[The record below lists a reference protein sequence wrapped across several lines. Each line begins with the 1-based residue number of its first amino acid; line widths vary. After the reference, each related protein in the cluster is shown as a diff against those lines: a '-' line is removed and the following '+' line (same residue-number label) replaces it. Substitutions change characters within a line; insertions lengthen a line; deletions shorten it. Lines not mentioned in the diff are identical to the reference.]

1 MATKLV
7 RLVTYHK
14 GLALTHNVTYVNNVT
29 NVTNVTYFWSRD
41 LVTLRDKLKPLYL
54 HYHYIYG
61 HKTWQDGDLPLV
73 ASTHKVKWP
82 YNHLVLR
89 DDVTN

>member
-1 MATKLV
+1 ML
-7 RLVTYHK
+7 LM
-14 GLALTHNVTYVNNVT
+14 LLI
-29 NVTNVTYFWSRD
+29 FWSRD
-41 LVTLRDKLKPLYL
+41 LVMLRDKLKPLYL
-54 HYHYIYG
+54 HYHNIYG